1 MFARLRWLLSALL
14 LIFAAWA
21 TPTFAHDG
29 NKKPDPISIQKYGN
43 FFVGGTPNA
52 DDRKVGQMYVEYQIP
67 AQLKHPYPIIFI
79 HGGGQIGAAWTTTP
93 DGREGWAPYFLR
105 RGYAVYIVDQ
115 AARGRSPYDSTLGPM
130 ANGLDSLTARQ
141 RFTQFEKFG
150 LWPAAKLHTQWP
162 GNSVDGDPTFEQF
175 LSSQSDSIS
184 TAALQEKL
192 TADGVVAL
200 LDKIGPAILIP
211 HSQPGSA
218 SWLILDKRPNL
229 VKALVTIEPGGPPVY
244 RDAPFSVG
252 PTFSWGLT
260 NNPIT
265 YSPAVSDPTQLKF
278 VRVAINDDPYV
289 KSVFLQDKPVRNL
302 PNLAKVPILLLS
314 SPSGYN
320 TLWDPGTDKFL
331 TQAGVPHAWLKLQ
344 NIGIKGNG
352 HFSFIEKNSDQVA
365 SVVQSWIEKTVKKPY
380 GGY

>member
-1 MFARLRWLLSALL
+1 MFERLRKPLSALFL
-14 LIFAAWA
+14 MFAGFYSPA
-21 TPTFAHDG
+21 FAHDDG
-29 NKKPDPISIQKYGN
+29 KKPDPIVIQKYGN
-43 FFVGGTPNA
+43 FFVAGTHNA
-52 DDRKVGQMYVEYQIP
+52 ADRKVGQMYVEYQIP
-67 AQLKHPYPIIFI
+67 AKLKHPYPIVFI

-130 ANGLDSLTARQ
+130 ADALDSLTARQ
-141 RFTQFEKFG
+141 RFTQFEKFN
-150 LWPAAKLHTQWP
+150 LWPAAILHTQWP
-162 GNSVDGDPTFEQF
+162 GPSVDGDPTFEQF

-184 TAALQEKL
+184 TAALQEQL
-192 TADGVVAL
+192 TADGIVAL
-200 LDKIGPAILIP
+200 LDKIGPSILIP

-218 SWLILDKRPNL
+218 AWLVLDKRPAL

-260 NNPIT
+260 RNPIT
-265 YSPAVSDPTQLKF
+265 YSPPVSDPSQLKF
-278 VRVAINDDPYV
+278 VRVPINDDPYV
-289 KSVFLQDKPVRNL
+289 TSVFLQDQPVHTL

-352 HFSFIEKNSDQVA
+352 HFMFIEKNSDEVA
-365 SVVQSWIEKTVKKPY
+365 SVVQSWIERTVKNPSW
-380 GGY
+380 